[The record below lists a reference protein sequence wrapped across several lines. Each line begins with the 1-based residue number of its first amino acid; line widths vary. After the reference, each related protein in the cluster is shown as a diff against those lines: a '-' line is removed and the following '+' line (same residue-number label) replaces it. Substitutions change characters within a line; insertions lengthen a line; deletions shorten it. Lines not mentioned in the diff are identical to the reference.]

1 MNACEIP
8 STSSRRFRHLAHAA
22 VFILA
27 VLIAWALWRGYGG
40 LLSGDHV
47 H

>member
-1 MNACEIP
+1 MDAREFP
-8 STSSRRFRHLAHAA
+8 STSWRGSRRLAHAA

-27 VLIAWALWRGYGG
+27 VLNAWALWRGYGG
-40 LLSGDHV
+40 LLSFGHV